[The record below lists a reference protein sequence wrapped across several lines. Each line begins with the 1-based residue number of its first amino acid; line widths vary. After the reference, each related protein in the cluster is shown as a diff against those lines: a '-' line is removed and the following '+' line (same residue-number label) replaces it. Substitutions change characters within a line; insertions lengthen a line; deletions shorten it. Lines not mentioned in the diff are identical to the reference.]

1 MFRFVIRFGSRLFII
16 RYVIRFGIRCAEEF
30 GLIFLLIQK
39 IGFMMRL
46 LKNMSKSL
54 KKQVYVQV
62 WA

>member
-1 MFRFVIRFGSRLFII
+1 
-16 RYVIRFGIRCAEEF
+16 
-30 GLIFLLIQK
+30 LLIQK